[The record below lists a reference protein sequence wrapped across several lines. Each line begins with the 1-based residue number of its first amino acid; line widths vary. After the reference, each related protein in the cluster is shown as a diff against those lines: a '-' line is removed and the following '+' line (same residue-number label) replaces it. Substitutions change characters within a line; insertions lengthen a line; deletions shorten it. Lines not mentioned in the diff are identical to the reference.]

1 MYADLDESVP
11 EEKVPDTTVE
21 DFLETPPK
29 GVEEDEDLD
38 APPKR
43 REYKINFK
51 LIGEQIWVFYFK
63 NVRDIC

>member
-1 MYADLDESVP
+1 MPVEETPVEKVYTDLDQSVP
-11 EEKVPDTTVE
+11 VEKAPETTVE

-29 GVEEDEDLD
+29 GVEEDEDLE

-51 LIGEQIWVFYFK
+51 LLGKDV
-63 NVRDIC
+63 